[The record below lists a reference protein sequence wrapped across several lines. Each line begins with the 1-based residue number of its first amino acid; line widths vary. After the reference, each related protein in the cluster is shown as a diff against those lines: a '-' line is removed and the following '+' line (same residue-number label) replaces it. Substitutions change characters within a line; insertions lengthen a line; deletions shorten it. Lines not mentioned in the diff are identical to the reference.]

1 MIEDVINQP
10 VDGHFAEIL
19 YENLTSEPPNNYR
32 RLFILT
38 AWTTYS
44 GLYQLTQAFRK
55 FRLNG
60 GEIFAVTG
68 ISLGG
73 TSVEG
78 LKLLYEL
85 SDKLCIFHD
94 KRTLFHLKLYI
105 FQNESTAKV
114 IVGSNNLTHGGLF
127 SNYEIARIITIDLS
141 NDTEAKLFSKFKR
154 VFDFYSTPSKVC
166 RVFDDS
172 LLSSLVRSK
181 LVTSERNKAFL
192 RTYSDARQDSEEND
206 LFGSF
211 SYTISPLFLNNKG
224 VKNYKVEKIE
234 LQDLTSLK
242 FYMNLSKLQGNI
254 PGEARIPTTARDQ
267 ANDFWGWPRQ
277 YTRTSRNQ
285 GTQVRYYVEWK
296 TKWKIVNESTGKSSI
311 DDVRLY
317 LLEANKD
324 FRFYSAVLVSFGA
337 DSLDI
342 IEISRPQRNEGFTFL
357 CKLAKKGTAIHNQ
370 WSEYLSQSIKNS
382 VRRFGY
388 VY

>member
-10 VDGHFAEIL
+10 VDGQFAEIL

-44 GLYQLTQAFRK
+44 GLYQLTQAFQK
-55 FRLNG
+55 FRSNG

-85 SDKLCIFHD
+85 SDSLCIFHD
-94 KRTLFHLKLYI
+94 KRTLFHPKLYI
-105 FQNESTAKV
+105 FQNDSTAKV

-127 SNYEIARIITIDLS
+127 SNYEIARIINIDLS
-141 NDTEAKLFSKFKR
+141 NDTEATLFIKFKR
-154 VFDFYSTPSKVC
+154 VFDFYSTPSSVC
-166 RVFDDS
+166 RAFDDS
-172 LLSSLVRSK
+172 LLSSLVKSK

-192 RTYSDARQDSEEND
+192 RTYSDARQDIEENA

-211 SYTISPLFLNNKG
+211 SYTISPLFLNKKG
-224 VKNYKVEKIE
+224 TKNYKVEKIE

-254 PGEARIPTTARDQ
+254 PGEARIPTTARDL

-285 GTQVRYYVEWK
+285 GRQVRHYVEWK
-296 TKWKIVNESTGKSSI
+296 TKWKIVNEFTGKSSI

-337 DSLDI
+337 DSFDI
-342 IEISRPQRNEGFTFL
+342 IEISRPQRAEGFTFL
-357 CKLAKKGTAIHNQ
+357 CRLAKKGTAIHNQ
-370 WSEYLSQSIKNS
+370 WSKHLSQSIKNS

-388 VY
+388 AY